1 MGLGSMAIGPSR
13 DLWPDLPRFAALMTL
28 VFQVINTGMVY
39 ILIGMEQFDNN
50 YSC

>member
-28 VFQVINTGMVY
+28 VFREWPAPSYQYGYGLYFNWNGTI
-39 ILIGMEQFDNN
+39 
-50 YSC
+50 